1 MPETPTAAETFAGLV
16 RVVHLIS
23 LAGAQELRT
32 HGLTPAQ
39 YQVLVLLHR
48 RPRATQRELTD
59 ALGVT
64 KGNVSQLLSRLAE
77 ARLLD
82 RTPEGAANR
91 IGLTDRGR
99 QLIREL
105 IPAHQ
110 EFLTRSF
117 SALNDEELGTLAR
130 LVAKLES
137 RL

>member
-1 MPETPTAAETFAGLV
+1 MSETTSAAETFAGLV
-16 RVVHLIS
+16 RVVHQIS
-23 LAGAQELRT
+23 LAGAQELRA

-48 RPRATQRELTD
+48 RPRATQRELTEV
-59 ALGVT
+59 LGVT

-77 ARLLD
+77 AGLLD

-91 IGLTDRGR
+91 VGLTDRGR
-99 QLIREL
+99 RLVREL

-110 EFLTRSF
+110 EFLNQSF
-117 SALNDEELGTLAR
+117 SALDDEELGTLAR
-130 LVAKLES
+130 LVTKLEA